1 MNILIVNPTSDMSL
15 NDVIYE
21 AADHAAKLSARNS
34 EDYTHV
40 SVVALEKAPKRI
52 TSALDIV
59 EASADLLEK
68 IRSLRGIYDGFII
81 AHHTELGVAALHE
94 LTDKPVISSG
104 PAGVYPA
111 PMYGHKIAILGKTA
125 RDLEMQKETLR
136 HYGILNENMLFLPVC
151 GSGEASVEELQ
162 SGIMKTAERAKNAL
176 GAEVIVL
183 GDAGM
188 GLCSDDVSKETGLPV
203 LEGVTSAMIR
213 IEYMVYQ
220 QALLEN

>member
-1 MNILIVNPTSDMSL
+1 MNILIVNPTSDMAL

-40 SVVALEKAPKRI
+40 SVVALEKASKRI
-52 TSALDIV
+52 TSALDII
-59 EASADLLEK
+59 EASAALLEK
-68 IRSLRGIYDGFII
+68 IRSLKGIYDGFVI

-94 LTDKPVISSG
+94 LTGKPVISSG

-111 PMYGHKIAILGKTA
+111 PLYGRRIAVLGKTS
-125 RDLEMQKETLR
+125 RDLEMQKETLQ
-136 HYGILNENMLFLPVC
+136 HYGILNENMVFLPVC
-151 GSGEASVEELQ
+151 GSGDASLAEMQ
-162 SGIMKTAERAKNAL
+162 AGILKMAGKAKSEF

-188 GLCSDDVSKETGLPV
+188 GFAADEITKATKLPV
-203 LEGVTSAMIR
+203 LEGVTSAIIR

-220 QALLEN
+220 QAALEG